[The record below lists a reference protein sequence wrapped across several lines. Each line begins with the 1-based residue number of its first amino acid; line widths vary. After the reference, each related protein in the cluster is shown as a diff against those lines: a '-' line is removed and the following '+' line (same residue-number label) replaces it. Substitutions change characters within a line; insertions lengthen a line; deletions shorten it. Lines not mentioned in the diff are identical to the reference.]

1 MAIVG
6 FDYNKISVE
15 KNEGQSGK
23 ISVANSVNIKRVER
37 NDISLGKTKQ
47 SGLKFVFEYSSIYNP
62 NYAKILLGGTVLVL
76 QEEKTVQEVLDAW
89 AKDKKI
95 KKEILEGVINTIL
108 TRCNIQSLILSNA
121 ANLPPPV
128 PMPKVRSNP

>member
-6 FDYNKISVE
+6 FDYNSINVE
-15 KNEGQSGK
+15 KSETAKGK
-23 ISVANSVNIKRVER
+23 ISVSNSVNIKRVER

-62 NYAKILLGGTVLVL
+62 DYAKIILSGSVLVIAD
-76 QEEKTVQEVLDAW
+76 EAAVKEALDAW

-95 KKEILEGVINTIL
+95 KKEMLENVINTIL
-108 TRCNIQSLILSNA
+108 MRCNVQSLILSNA
-121 ANLPPPV
+121 VNLPPPV
-128 PMPKVRSNP
+128 PMPKVRSNQ

>member
-6 FDYNKISVE
+6 FDYNKITVE

-62 NYAKILLGGTVLVL
+62 NYA
-76 QEEKTVQEVLDAW
+76 
-89 AKDKKI
+89 
-95 KKEILEGVINTIL
+95 
-108 TRCNIQSLILSNA
+108 
-121 ANLPPPV
+121 
-128 PMPKVRSNP
+128 